1 MWSLYGVIFVI
12 LGQKQARINSRKSLI
27 RIKLLNTIWQQT
39 RNYIL
44 RTLTDIVSCHEH
56 KDVITMSETW
66 YYTLYSREAVGAS
79 SLEVGVQAHA
89 GRGPGQSELVL
100 GNRAHSR
107 GMGTGLSLRSLLTQA
122 IIWFWDS

>member
-1 MWSLYGVIFVI
+1 M
-12 LGQKQARINSRKSLI
+12 GQKQARINSCKSLI

-39 RNYIL
+39 RNYIP

-56 KDVITMSETW
+56 KDVIMSETW

-89 GRGPGQSELVL
+89 GRRPGQSELVL

-122 IIWFWDS
+122 II